1 MYRDAGVPVRRQQD
15 AYPLKSYS
23 VGPFIPDDVTAAT
36 LRAPLHTRGGGQ
48 GAVTRSPSGSGGSS
62 LIKPNGRPFTPSPS
76 HLDHKGRWVASAL
89 PAGTLVVPHP
99 SQPLSDTPTAVH
111 TVTAV
116 QSQYEGEETERTY
129 RPVVALHSYA
139 DVSPMV
145 SSEWVRE
152 RGGTKGGTGSTGAV
166 QQYSGGNG
174 RPGSA
179 TFRRSTFLSS
189 VGTTTNGNTTTNG
202 GRPATAPSSTM
213 RRKPVQPAP
222 FASIRDSRAAMQL
235 YWGKGGG
242 QQQQASEEA
251 VGFMLASAD
260 LSRIN
265 DSGADLG
272 RWEERGGKGG
282 RRRATWAEG
291 EGAVTCLPWCTYFPS

>member
-1 MYRDAGVPVRRQQD
+1 MYSIMYWYAAGVPVRSQQD
-15 AYPLKSYS
+15 AYPVKSYS

-36 LRAPLHTRGGGQ
+36 LRANPLRTRGGGGQ
-48 GAVTRSPSGSGGSS
+48 GTATRSPSGSGGSSS

-99 SQPLSDTPTAVH
+99 SQPLSDTPSAVR
-111 TVTAV
+111 TVAAV
-116 QSQYEGEETERTY
+116 QSQYTGEETERTY

-145 SSEWVRE
+145 SSEWVHE
-152 RGGTKGGTGSTGAV
+152 RGGAKGGTGSTTAV
-166 QQYSGGNG
+166 QQYNSGSG

-179 TFRRSTFLSS
+179 TFRRSTFLCSA
-189 VGTTTNGNTTTNG
+189 GTTTNGD
-202 GRPATAPSSTM
+202 RPATAPSSTM
-213 RRKPVQPAP
+213 RRKAAQPAP
-222 FASIRDSRAAMQL
+222 FASIRDTKAAMQL
-235 YWGKGGG
+235 YWGKGG
-242 QQQQASEEA
+242 QQQASEEA
-251 VGFMLASAD
+251 EGFMLASAD